1 MQKCVCALFCLFI
14 CFVAVKLSSSSSAE
28 VLRPTSPRLLSTTT
42 TTTKARVIFTSIGAA
57 GGGVRLELRPAG
69 HLADDTLR
77 VDLLLERVVELEAPT
92 PRRQHRQRVLRLLLD
107 GGLRA
112 AAENHVQLLLGELKR
127 PFLGHGDFFRYLRC
141 LKVEEEKE
149 KDSRRMSQKE
159 KRRVWRC
166 NADDDQEIFKN
177 ESGKR

>member
-1 MQKCVCALFCLFI
+1 MYSGEIKWRRYRNVVKCLVGKEEEEEEGWERLTHAKVCVCFVLFI

-28 VLRPTSPRLLSTTT
+28 VLRPTSPRLLSTT

-127 PFLGHGDFFRYLRC
+127 PFLGHGDFFR
-141 LKVEEEKE
+141 
-149 KDSRRMSQKE
+149 
-159 KRRVWRC
+159 
-166 NADDDQEIFKN
+166 I
-177 ESGKR
+177 